1 MCCAICEHCA
11 LAAHTAPAQDYKGQT
26 QLASLLED
34 GRIVTAVGGKE
45 LTFES
50 PSSFSIYM
58 KRLVN
63 PARKADDGWKTVRY
77 GGK

>member
-1 MCCAICEHCA
+1 MWPPLPPHRRRW
-11 LAAHTAPAQDYKGQT
+11 QDYKGQT
-26 QLASLLED
+26 QLASLSEE
-34 GRIVTAVGGKE
+34 GRITTVVGGKE

-63 PARKADDGWKTVRY
+63 PSRKADDGWKTVRY